1 MLQAWSLQH
10 FLEEEMVIKPLCC
23 ELMWLTE
30 LVGGMFAVP
39 WPWLPE
45 YTANRGEEMELRVH
59 GFR

>member
-1 MLQAWSLQH
+1 
-10 FLEEEMVIKPLCC
+10 MVIKPLCC
-23 ELMWLTE
+23 ELRWLTE